1 MPVMRLGS
9 VPYLT
14 TFKGLSNGGH
24 LRRHTALLF
33 WQRNSFHC
41 GVLVLGEPGFSMVRR
56 VPSHRDAARGLGRQ
70 AGTLKPRE
78 TDNAHL
84 TGTTASQPL
93 SNLSSIETPKAK
105 QSFPR

>member
-1 MPVMRLGS
+1 MLRLGS
-9 VPYLT
+9 VFYLT

-24 LRRHTALLF
+24 LRRYTALLF
-33 WQRNSFHC
+33 WQRNTFCC
-41 GVLVLGEPGFSMVRR
+41 GILVFGEPGFSMVRR
-56 VPSHRDAARGLGRQ
+56 ALSHRDAARGQGRHPD
-70 AGTLKPRE
+70 TLKPRE